1 MRELGRYLFLAAG
14 VVFVLLAVTHVV
26 LTPQR
31 TDEHRGLAPA
41 EQAVAES
48 MARARVRLSDSMDMW
63 RAWVGFNLSH
73 SLGVGFLGLTI
84 LLIGRTSTSFA
95 YNAALFLPLAIAA
108 SLAYL
113 AIALVYWYRG
123 PVIGVG
129 AAVVLLVSAWALPR

>member
-95 YNAALFLPLAIAA
+95 YNTALFLPLAIAA

-113 AIALVYWYRG
+113 VIALVYWYRG
-123 PVIGVG
+123 PVIGDG
-129 AAVVLLVSAWALPR
+129 AAVALLVSGWALPR